1 MRNEGVEFEGEG
13 VEFEGEGV
21 EFEGEGVEFEELG
34 WDGAVSLTSCDFS
47 TSFDVENDTLR

>member
-1 MRNEGVEFEGEG
+1 MRN
-13 VEFEGEGV
+13 EGV